1 MNMAKDVDKP
11 SKEQTEL
18 MKSLEKRFGELDA
31 KLSASGP
38 TGEVMEPSDSGSF
51 TVTFPGKTEQK

>member
-1 MNMAKDVDKP
+1 MVKDVDKS

-18 MKSLEKRFGELDA
+18 MKSLEKRFAELDA

-38 TGEVMEPSDSGSF
+38 TVEVMKPSDSGNF
-51 TVTFPGKTEQK
+51 TVTFPRKTEQK